1 MNNNNEQI
9 KRKFQTYLQDAQG
22 MAETTID
29 KYLRAL
35 ELFEK
40 ATNYKDYK
48 RCTTQQIIG
57 FKKTLRDRSTNGN
70 PISLVTIRSYL
81 IYLQKFF
88 KWLIDQPGY
97 RTLKSQN
104 IVEYLKPN
112 RKENKIAASSG
123 RKDFP
128 NLEYVQQLC
137 SSIKIDDCYARRDRA
152 LIAFT
157 FMSGARIDSII
168 SLSISCFNP
177 ETLRIDMDPKNG
189 VKTKFSKY
197 IPGKLFEFD
206 KDLLKYV
213 LDWYS
218 YLLKIGFTPKDP
230 LFPKTKM
237 IATEDKYSFSK
248 SDQLSKE
255 YWESTA
261 GARNIFSA
269 RAKDANLKKY
279 APHNYRHGFILHVL
293 PFVTSGDQLKAL
305 SQTFGH
311 ESVKTTLQHYGNFSD
326 EERLK
331 TLASIEFLASSTLSE
346 HEKLFMEFTEF
357 LRQKKENKDAR

>member
-1 MNNNNEQI
+1 MNKNNEQV
-9 KRKFQTYLQDAQG
+9 KRDFQRYLKQVQG
-22 MAETTID
+22 AKETTID

-35 ELFEK
+35 ELFDK
-40 ATNYKDYK
+40 IIKYKDYK
-48 RCTTQQIIG
+48 HCTAQQIEE
-57 FKKTLRDRSTNGN
+57 FKETLRKRSTNGN
-70 PISLVTIRSYL
+70 PISPLTIRSYL

-97 RTLKSQN
+97 RTLKSKD
-104 IVEYLKPN
+104 IVEYLNPSKE
-112 RKENKIAASSG
+112 ENKIAASS
-123 RKDFP
+123 RKKDYP

-137 SSIKIDDCYARRDRA
+137 SSINIDDCYARRDRA

-168 SLSISCFNP
+168 SLSIDGFNP
-177 ETLRIDMDPKNG
+177 ETLTIDMNPLNG
-189 VKTKFSKY
+189 VRTKFSKY
-197 IPGKLFEFD
+197 IPGQLFEFD
-206 KDLLKYV
+206 EDLLKYV

-218 YLLKIGFTPKDP
+218 YLLKMGFTAKDP

-237 IATEDKYSFSK
+237 IVPEDQYSFSK

-261 GARNIFSA
+261 GARKIFSA
-269 RAKDANLKKY
+269 RAKDAKLKVY
-279 APHNYRHGFILHVL
+279 APHTYRHGCFRHALRS
-293 PFVTSGDQLKAL
+293 VTSGDQLKAL

-326 EERLK
+326 DERLK
-331 TLASIEFLASSTLSE
+331 TLASIKFVNCKALSSDEEILMD
-346 HEKLFMEFTEF
+346 FMEYR
-357 LRQKKENKDAR
+357 RQKNKRG